1 MKKYNIIKHNLLNDW
16 NVIKEDF
23 HNTPE
28 KKLQLV
34 RQGEIWWVGIGENVG
49 VEING
54 KSEYFSRPVLVLKKL
69 SRYGFMGVPLTSQR
83 HTGSWYI
90 SFEFQDKIETAVL
103 SQARVYSITRL
114 YKRIGQAPASD
125 LEKVRKGFIDLYS
138 R

>member
-1 MKKYNIIKHNLLNDW
+1 MKNFNITKHILLNDW

-34 RQGEIWWVGIGENVG
+34 RQGEIWWVGVGENVG

-69 SRYGFMGVPLTSQR
+69 SRYGFMGVPLTSQA
-83 HTGSWYI
+83 HTGSWYV
-90 SFEFQDKIETAVL
+90 SFGFQDRVETAVL

-114 YKRIGQAPASD
+114 YKRIGQVPASD
-125 LEKVRKGFIDLYS
+125 LEKVREGFIKLYS
-138 R
+138 K